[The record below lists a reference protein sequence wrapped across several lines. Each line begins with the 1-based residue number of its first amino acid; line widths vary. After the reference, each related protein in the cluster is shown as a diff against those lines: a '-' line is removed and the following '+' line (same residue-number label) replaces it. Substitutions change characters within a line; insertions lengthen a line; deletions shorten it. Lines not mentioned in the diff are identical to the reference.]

1 MVLTLIK
8 SRKVKGRVLVEKTL
22 THFGIDNFMQEPF
35 MHCKVPTARGYFS
48 VFQRL
53 SRSTHW
59 LLSRQRHFRCG
70 PAVDTGKHD
79 RQRALN
85 ASALTTFLNE
95 QRWLPG
101 DRVQSP
107 PPTPISILTSTY
119 TTPHLKSKI
128 NVKQQ
133 IKTSNLV
140 QLFP

>member
-1 MVLTLIK
+1 MSRLVSEDTNQFWHRHIYARALYALQSTHSAKVL
-8 SRKVKGRVLVEKTL
+8 
-22 THFGIDNFMQEPF
+22 
-35 MHCKVPTARGYFS
+35 
-48 VFQRL
+48 QRL
-53 SRSTHW
+53 PTPISQHPLAAFAT
-59 LLSRQRHFRCG
+59 RHFRCG

-79 RQRALN
+79 RQRALD

-128 NVKQQ
+128 NVEQQ
-133 IKTSNLV
+133 IKASNPL
-140 QLFP
+140 QLSP